1 MKFEYDSNDDES
13 EQQRQGKMRGNE
25 RKIVNNAPFG
35 RLVLE
40 LGLRC
45 ITSALLLRH
54 RT

>member
-1 MKFEYDSNDDES
+1 MKFEYDSNDES

-25 RKIVNNAPFG
+25 RKNLNNAPFR

-45 ITSALLLRH
+45 ITSASLLRH
-54 RT
+54 KT